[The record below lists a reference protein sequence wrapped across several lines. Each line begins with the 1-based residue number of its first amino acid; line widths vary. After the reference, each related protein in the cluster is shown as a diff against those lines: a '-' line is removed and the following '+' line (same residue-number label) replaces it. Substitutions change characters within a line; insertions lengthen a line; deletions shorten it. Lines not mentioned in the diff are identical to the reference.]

1 MMSVLGLDPLDGRWS
16 GAGTDQSALRPVV
29 DALVEVALQQRQA
42 ARQRKDY
49 AEADAIRARLTD
61 AGILVEDTPRGSRW
75 ELRR

>member
-1 MMSVLGLDPLDGRWS
+1 M
-16 GAGTDQSALRPVV
+16 V

-42 ARQRKDY
+42 ARERKDY

-61 AGILVEDTPRGSRW
+61 AGVLVEDTPRGPRW